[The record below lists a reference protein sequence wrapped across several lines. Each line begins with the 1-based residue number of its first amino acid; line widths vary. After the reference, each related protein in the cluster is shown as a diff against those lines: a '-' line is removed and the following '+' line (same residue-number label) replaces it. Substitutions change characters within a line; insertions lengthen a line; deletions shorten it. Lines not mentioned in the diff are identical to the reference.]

1 MMKKLFI
8 KFQIVQIFLI
18 ILYVQIII
26 SSPQSLKFPFT
37 IISSKLDSKR
47 SIFDNLMVTPLCFP
61 DNGCKNISL
70 SFSSYAP
77 WICYNGNITEL
88 KVPNRKELFIS
99 TSHSSVSGELKNTSF
114 ITKNNQNISLS
125 YVHVFSYNEG
135 CFQITRKYD
144 TIGEIGL
151 NIKESNGQ
159 INTNLSLL
167 EQLYNNTKDKEL
179 MKFSISYN
187 NFNSGELIFGEN
199 NYQINPTTDL
209 LLQLKSEKD
218 YMNALKTTS
227 EKVFFK
233 NQYQQKEFNISQGLY
248 ISITNLITIF
258 PEKHLKMFEE
268 MNLRLGLNKYNSTFT
283 YKNFCE
289 TKKSLFSFITVILCK
304 KEINQIILPNITI
317 TFNNNQN
324 ITINPNEMFI
334 DYEGKKLFCIGFTN
348 VSTNIIIGQNFFQK
362 FITEFN
368 IRNNTIK
375 IFQKNNNSKTNVS
388 FSSSNIINSF
398 IKTLFIFSTLLL
410 SLFLIFFF
418 GFVFYKQ
425 KKKEILID
433 EERLTSNV
441 EEDIDKYQK
450 YKYKH

>member
-8 KFQIVQIFLI
+8 KFQIVQILLI

-26 SSPQSLKFPFT
+26 SSPLSLKFPFT

-289 TKKSLFSFITVILCK
+289 TKKSFNKRIY
-304 KEINQIILPNITI
+304 NI
-317 TFNNNQN
+317 
-324 ITINPNEMFI
+324 
-334 DYEGKKLFCIGFTN
+334 
-348 VSTNIIIGQNFFQK
+348 
-362 FITEFN
+362 
-368 IRNNTIK
+368 
-375 IFQKNNNSKTNVS
+375 
-388 FSSSNIINSF
+388 
-398 IKTLFIFSTLLL
+398 
-410 SLFLIFFF
+410 
-418 GFVFYKQ
+418 
-425 KKKEILID
+425 
-433 EERLTSNV
+433 
-441 EEDIDKYQK
+441 
-450 YKYKH
+450 